1 MILLHAPVTAAYLA
15 LTNTTSS
22 CLQEKWLE
30 HQVIRN
36 SMRATSLRIDLLM
49 RVVEEAC
56 KRRVTA
62 KRSVEEEEAQ
72 AQEKGGLIESK
83 QAEQD
88 REKDQGVLAQ
98 RKEGGRSR

>member
-15 LTNTTSS
+15 LTNTISS

-72 AQEKGGLIESK
+72 AQEK
-83 QAEQD
+83 
-88 REKDQGVLAQ
+88 DQGVLAQ